1 MDRLRRLWRRLVPP
15 PEVREVRRLARSLQ
29 VLQRVQRDLLDE
41 GGPAHLAALRARAL
55 DPDNPLTA
63 VYNLWTAHAYA
74 RTLQPMSLDPT
85 ERLAEALFEALAL
98 HVVVTG
104 IDPET
109 GRYPR
114 PERIAAILAMPD
126 PAAILALL
134 AESPERD
141 VRGIV
146 RLRRK
151 RDADMIGAVTTLRWR
166 YTAAVSG

>member
-15 PEVREVRRLARSLQ
+15 PEVREVRRLARGLRA
-29 VLQRVQRDLLDE
+29 LQRVERDLLDE

-74 RTLQPMSLDPT
+74 RTLQPIRLDPT

-98 HVVVTG
+98 HAVATG

-114 PERIAAILAMPD
+114 PERIAE
-126 PAAILALL
+126 ILALL
-134 AESPERD
+134 ASSPERD
-141 VRGIV
+141 VRATV
-146 RLRRK
+146 RLRR
-151 RDADMIGAVTTLRWR
+151 RREAEMTGAVTTLRWR
-166 YTAAVSG
+166 YTEAVRASGREG